1 LWYAEEGD
9 QLYQG
14 DHLAE
19 LVVSGAVVDVDAPV
33 DGILVE
39 RLAGPEEC
47 LQVGQVLARIETQ
60 LGWH

>member
-1 LWYAEEGD
+1 
-9 QLYQG
+9 
-14 DHLAE
+14 
-19 LVVSGAVVDVDAPV
+19 VDAPV

-47 LQVGQVLARIETQ
+47 LQVGQVLARMETQ